1 MALCSSVDLSSSSLS
16 MTLSPLVL
24 SAKSFHL
31 RMPTVSEGCPYSPFL
46 SHFFLSAVLCDRL
59 HSHL

>member
-16 MTLSPLVL
+16 MTLPPLVPF
-24 SAKSFHL
+24 AKSFHME
-31 RMPTVSEGCPYSPFL
+31 MPTVSEGCPSPRFP
-46 SHFFLSAVLCDRL
+46 SRFFLSAVLCHRL